1 MSPAEERKQTLAPAA
16 VITGATLGIGRALA
30 DEFAKHGHTL
40 LLVAR
45 SEAALQKA
53 ASEIASAHDVPVH
66 YAACDLSTREGCD
79 ALANAV
85 EQNDLYCESLVNNA
99 AIMTAGFFQDQDR
112 EKLLT
117 LADLNVRAVVDL
129 TRRFL
134 PDMLARDQGG
144 VLNVASVEG
153 FMPAPYQ
160 GTYAATKAFMISF
173 SRSLAWEVFGS
184 NVRVCVVTPGP
195 IETTIHD
202 QAGAEYARYMAYYPR
217 MTPEV
222 LAEAAYR
229 RFMRG
234 NWVIIEGWL
243 NRIVANGVRFIPGVM
258 LIPAVGWFFRVRD
271 AEGNLQ
277 EPKPLK
283 PLKPSEPP
291 QDHAGKGDAGKDGAG
306 KGD

>member
-1 MSPAEERKQTLAPAA
+1 MSPAEERKQPLAPAA

-30 DEFAKHGHTL
+30 DEFAQHGHTL

-45 SEAALQKA
+45 TAAALQKA
-53 ASEIASAHDVPVH
+53 ASEIASAHDVPV
-66 YAACDLSTREGCD
+66 YYVACDLSTREGCD
-79 ALANAV
+79 ALANAL
-85 EQNDLYCESLVNNA
+85 ERNGLYCESLVNNA
-99 AIMTAGFFQDQDR
+99 AIMTAGFFQDQDP
-112 EKLLT
+112 EQLLT
-117 LADLNVRAVVDL
+117 LVDLNVRAVVDL

-134 PDMLARDQGG
+134 PDMLARDKGG

-153 FMPAPYQ
+153 FMPVPYQ

-184 NVRVCVVTPGP
+184 NVRICVAAPGP

-202 QAGAEYARYMAYYPR
+202 QAGAEYSRYMVYFPQ
-217 MTPEV
+217 MTSEAI
-222 LAEAAYR
+222 AEAAYR

-243 NRIVANGVRFIPGVM
+243 NRIIANGVRFVPGIM

-271 AEGNLQ
+271 AQGNLQ
-277 EPKPLK
+277 MPEPLPKPK
-283 PLKPSEPP
+283 PG
-291 QDHAGKGDAGKDGAG
+291 QDDAGKGD
-306 KGD
+306 